1 MIKKVSLSNNKK
13 GLIAGTAAVAI
24 TILLVVVVSIAA
36 IGAAPFSYQQASES
50 TGPRITS
57 ANIVNAE

>member
-24 TILLVVVVSIAA
+24 TILLVVVSIAA
-36 IGAAPFSYQQASES
+36 IGAAPFSYQQASER